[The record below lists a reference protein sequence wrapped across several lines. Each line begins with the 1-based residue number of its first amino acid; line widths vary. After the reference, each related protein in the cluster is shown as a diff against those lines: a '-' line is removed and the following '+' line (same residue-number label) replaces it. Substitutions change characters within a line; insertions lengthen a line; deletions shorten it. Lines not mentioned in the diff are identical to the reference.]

1 MIGRWLNTLLPPA
14 CPGCDRPADNLVS
27 SLCHRCTS
35 ALPALPAVCPVCADA
50 LPPAVITPQPC
61 ANCQKRTPAFTRTTA
76 AVAYSEPVDDW
87 ISALKYRGEL
97 RYAAP
102 LASLLAAV
110 VTDHDKPQLLIPVP
124 LHDSKLRSRGFN
136 QAIELLRPLARQC
149 DLPWRHDLARRT
161 RATAP
166 QQGQSAAQRR
176 RNLRGAFAADPAV
189 SGLHIGIVDDVM
201 TTGATADE
209 LARSLKRAGASEVSV
224 WVVARALRD

>member
-1 MIGRWLNTLLPPA
+1 MRDWLDTLLPPA
-14 CPGCDRPADNLVS
+14 CPGCERVADNPAS
-27 SLCHRCTS
+27 GLCRRCTRV
-35 ALPALPAVCPVCADA
+35 LPKMPCVCPLCADA
-50 LPPAVITPQPC
+50 LPPAVTTPQPC
-61 ANCQKRTPAFTRTTA
+61 ANCQKRTPAFARTSA
-76 AVAYSEPVDDW
+76 ALPYAGPVDDW

-102 LASLLAAV
+102 LASLLSTAV
-110 VTDHDKPQLLIPVP
+110 AGVAQPELLIPVP

-136 QAIELLRPLARQC
+136 QAIELLRPLARRFG
-149 DLPWRHDLARRT
+149 LPWRHDLARRT
-161 RATAP
+161 RPTAP

-189 SGLHIGIVDDVM
+189 SGLHIGIIDDVM

-209 LARSLKRAGASEVSV
+209 LARSLKRAGACEVSV